1 MGGLPATMHLQL
13 VEPLRELFKD
23 EVRVLGVAL
32 GIDPES
38 VWRHPFPG
46 PGLAIRLDSVFV
58 IATCQYKSIRW
69 SSIKIAVNVPIVD
82 FCL

>member
-1 MGGLPATMHLQL
+1 MHLQL

-23 EVRVLGVAL
+23 EVRDLGVAL

-46 PGLAIRLDSVFV
+46 PGLAIR
-58 IATCQYKSIRW
+58 SISRKELQN
-69 SSIKIAVNVPIVD
+69 SFSKYE
-82 FCL
+82 